1 MKISDLYRYEI
12 CPSFGFLKS
21 SGCEIPSS
29 EKIKVLLENVKYLD
43 EDAFDTDSNLLNELI
58 QHEGFQES
66 RLGLYSFQVTTN
78 ASFVEETYWYE
89 LIGQVFQLFTAM
101 TLEL

>member
-1 MKISDLYRYEI
+1 M
-12 CPSFGFLKS
+12 
-21 SGCEIPSS
+21 
-29 EKIKVLLENVKYLD
+29 LENVKYLD